1 MTLKSND
8 QRNGLRCLVEKNW
21 SRQNNIQAVTWSLL
35 TSFNGFYQDR
45 EREVGRKRGQKG
57 GRGDH
62 KYINILQRKSRS
74 IVKVADRVDLVGI
87 ILKKL
92 EILRENRVLCPRTTG
107 KLSLE

>member
-1 MTLKSND
+1 MKFTKT
-8 QRNGLRCLVEKNW
+8 EKGKW
-21 SRQNNIQAVTWSLL
+21 
-35 TSFNGFYQDR
+35 GGK
-45 EREVGRKRGQKG
+45 EGRKEG
-57 GRGDH
+57 GGDH